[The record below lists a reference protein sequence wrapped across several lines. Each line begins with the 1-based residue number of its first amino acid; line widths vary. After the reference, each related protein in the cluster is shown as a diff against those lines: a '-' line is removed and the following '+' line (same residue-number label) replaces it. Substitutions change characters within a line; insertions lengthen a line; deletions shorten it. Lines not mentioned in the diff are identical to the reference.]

1 MRRIIVIALACVFIA
16 AAGFVVWKRM
26 VAPLEV
32 AVARAEQNLEVRVF
46 GLGTVE
52 AQVISKIGFQLGGRL
67 EKLGADQGDVVAF
80 GAELA
85 RLDERSQS
93 GRVTRAEVAIVQAGT
108 ALARAKAVARKFEAA
123 LSQRRAVNQRR
134 QSLVDRGAVSR
145 EAADDAQT
153 NEATAQADVVVAQW
167 DAEVAAGLRRDAET
181 NALIEKVALEQ
192 HRLTAPFAARVIQ
205 RHKELGSIVNPGEVV
220 FTILAPASIWVRA
233 FVDEARAGDLA
244 LGQTAYVRL
253 RSDPAR
259 RVEAEIVRIDQ
270 ENDRVTEE
278 RRVYVRCRAC
288 QPEHQLRY
296 LGEQAEVEIV
306 KRVLPEAVAV
316 PATAVAGFNGQ
327 SGTVFILANGRL
339 AKREVTFSDVLLDG
353 RLVLSTRLEPAESL
367 VISTTT
373 ALREGRAAKV
383 AGIAP

>member
-1 MRRIIVIALACVFIA
+1 MRRMIMIFLACALA
-16 AAGFVVWKRM
+16 AGAGLFGWKQM
-26 VAPLEV
+26 APLDVTV
-32 AVARAEQNLEVRVF
+32 ASIEKNLEVRVF

-52 AQVISKIGFQLGGRL
+52 AQVISKIGFQVGGRL
-67 EKLGADQGDVVAF
+67 NQLGADQGDVVAA

-85 RLDERSQS
+85 RLDERTQT
-93 GRVTRAEVAIVQAGT
+93 GRVTRAEVAIMQAGT
-108 ALARAKAVARKFEAA
+108 ALARAKAVAHKVEVA

-145 EAADDAQT
+145 EAADEAQT
-153 NEATAQADVVVAQW
+153 NEETAQADVVVAQW
-167 DAEVAAGLRRDAET
+167 DTEVAAGLRRDAEA

-192 HRLTAPFAARVIQ
+192 HRLASPFAARIIQ

-220 FTILAPASIWVRA
+220 FTIVAPASIWVRA

-244 LGQTAYVRL
+244 LGQTAFVRL

-288 QPEHQLRY
+288 QAEHQIRY

-306 KRVLPEAVAV
+306 KRILPEAIAV
-316 PATAVAGFNGQ
+316 PAAAVAGFNGQ
-327 SGTVFILANGRL
+327 TGSVFVLANGRL
-339 AKREVTFSDVLLDG
+339 ARRDATFSDVLLDG
-353 RLVLSTRLEPAESL
+353 RLVLSTHLRPGES
-367 VISTTT
+367 VVTSATPG
-373 ALREGRAAKV
+373 LREGRAAKIV
-383 AGIAP
+383 DSTP

>member
-1 MRRIIVIALACVFIA
+1 MRRMIVIVLAGVL
-16 AAGFVVWKRM
+16 AAGAGLFGWKQM
-26 VAPLEV
+26 APLDVSV
-32 AVARAEQNLEVRVF
+32 AGIEKNLEVRVF

-52 AQVISKIGFQLGGRL
+52 AQVISKIGFQVGGRL
-67 EKLGADQGDVVAF
+67 DRLAADQGDVVAA

-85 RLDERSQS
+85 RLDERTQS
-93 GRVTRAEVAIVQAGT
+93 GRVTRAEVAIMQAGT
-108 ALARAKAVARKFEAA
+108 ALARAKAVAHKFEVA

-145 EAADDAQT
+145 EAADEAQT
-153 NEATAQADVVVAQW
+153 NEETAQADVVVAQW
-167 DAEVAAGLRRDAET
+167 DAEVAAGLRRDAEA
-181 NALIEKVALEQ
+181 NALIEKVALDQ
-192 HRLTAPFAARVIQ
+192 HRLVSPFDARIIQ

-220 FTILAPASIWVRA
+220 FTIVAPASIWVRA

-253 RSDPAR
+253 RSDPAK

-288 QPEHQLRY
+288 QPEHQIRY

-306 KRVLPEAVAV
+306 KRILPEAIAV
-316 PATAVAGFNGQ
+316 PAAAVAGFNGQ
-327 SGTVFILANGRL
+327 TGSVFVLANGRL
-339 AKREVTFSDVLLDG
+339 SKRDVTFSDVLLDG
-353 RLVLSTRLEPAESL
+353 RLVLSTRLLAGEA
-367 VISTTT
+367 VVTSTTPG
-373 ALREGRAAKV
+373 LREGRAAKV
-383 AGIAP
+383 AGGTP